1 MGQLLTYR
9 EVGLREF
16 NEGME
21 YTWCPL
27 KNGFA
32 MLKMS
37 QEELMLGPQAD
48 DMAFCV
54 DSKDFTDRR
63 ENPGRYVNGAKTKEQ
78 CELVNLKM
86 CELGRVMCLG
96 YLGYWNCEVWI
107 SEQHQI
113 CLRGGRRT
121 VMMILAAT
129 SKDLKRYD
137 KKKIWQIHEEIRW
150 NKKVYG
156 SVIHLLFSLP
166 NSLHLALTQGTSA
179 PPKLWRREVNWL
191 PTTVA
196 VTGTLKAVGL
206 CQPGEKDTRDV
217 VTQRLV
223 EWCGFECTCFV
234 FHNDIMFDSFVL
246 FCWQWGFFASMK
258 SWPSQ
263 ENGTKID
270 LVFAVGRFCPE
281 ASAYE
286 DFRSQSLRKW
296 NQHREIGE
304 IRRNPS
310 ASVSMQKLHFSLSI
324 SSIFPSFGKANVRR
338 LNWLHRCI
346 SLTLLQRT
354 NVDVDLS
361 CCHQSV
367 SHVRRLSSCPRILQ
381 NRKTYK
387 TFWKN

>member
-1 MGQLLTYR
+1 
-9 EVGLREF
+9 
-16 NEGME
+16 
-21 YTWCPL
+21 
-27 KNGFA
+27 
-32 MLKMS
+32 
-37 QEELMLGPQAD
+37 
-48 DMAFCV
+48 
-54 DSKDFTDRR
+54 
-63 ENPGRYVNGAKTKEQ
+63 
-78 CELVNLKM
+78 
-86 CELGRVMCLG
+86 
-96 YLGYWNCEVWI
+96 
-107 SEQHQI
+107 
-113 CLRGGRRT
+113 
-121 VMMILAAT
+121 MI
-129 SKDLKRYD
+129 R
-137 KKKIWQIHEEIRW
+137 KIWQIHEEIRW

-156 SVIHLLFSLP
+156 SAIHLLFSLP

-223 EWCGFECTCFV
+223 EWCEFECTCFV

-246 FCWQWGFFASMK
+246 FCCHWGFFASMK

-296 NQHREIGE
+296 NQHREI
-304 IRRNPS
+304 RRNPS
-310 ASVSMQKLHFSLSI
+310 ASVSMQKVHFSLSI
-324 SSIFPSFGKANVRR
+324 FYVHFFNFSVLRQGQCQETELAAPVYFIDSAAEDECGCRPVM
-338 LNWLHRCI
+338 L
-346 SLTLLQRT
+346 
-354 NVDVDLS
+354 

-387 TFWKN
+387 KFWKNMKKLWVELRCLFLRLLVRFWRLRTSRILLMKPRKAAKSSDSVNGSETK